1 MAKMTAKKELLERA
15 ALMDEESAALVL
27 SYAKSLAAA
36 KNAPPQK
43 KRRPN
48 FQSRLAALR
57 EQVQKNP
64 ELWTVDS
71 MAEKMS
77 LTRSRF
83 SVLYKKTFGASPDQ
97 EKRAFLN
104 QKARLLLSSTEKTV
118 QQIAAECGYNE
129 CENFIRAFRKSNG
142 LSPLQFRK
150 TEQGLEARPAILRQP
165 LRAPLS

>member
-1 MAKMTAKKELLERA
+1 MSAKKELLERA
-15 ALMDEESAALVL
+15 SLMDEESAALVL
-27 SYAKSLAAA
+27 SYAKSLAAS
-36 KNAPPQK
+36 KKDSPQK
-43 KRRPN
+43 KRRTDV
-48 FQSRLAALR
+48 QGRLAALR

-150 TEQGLEARPAILRQP
+150 AGQGLEARPAI
-165 LRAPLS
+165 